1 MFELRLKEILGVNLV
16 KRWRGKIHSLQL
28 DQPVRARM
36 GVSVAGVERGS
47 LVGDEAR
54 ERGRGRGK
62 GIFAIFLRTKG
73 KVSAGLLGKGETLIG
88 TDL

>member
-1 MFELRLKEILGVNLV
+1 MVE
-16 KRWRGKIHSLQL
+16 GKSIHSLQVH
-28 DQPVRARM
+28 QPVRART

-62 GIFAIFLRTKG
+62 G
-73 KVSAGLLGKGETLIG
+73 VLLFS
-88 TDL
+88 